1 MTAETRI
8 VGWCWEDDWET
19 EVMTTGRLIPG
30 YAFACR
36 CGLFCETVRVY
47 VGGRLVEE
55 ISPEEYEARMAQYR
69 R

>member
-8 VGWCWEDDWET
+8 VGWCWAGDWET
-19 EVMTTGRLIPG
+19 EVMATGRLIPG
-30 YAFACR
+30 DAVACR